1 MHGDT
6 VYIKV
11 MTGRYVGELDG
22 TTKLEWVKARGKQK
36 DKEHAL
42 TIEKM
47 TNRDEPV
54 KNGDVVMF
62 VMPTGVH
69 MDVLGSAVR
78 ARYYDPRGEWQK
90 ITIVKQDGGDIY
102 SGDQIFLRGHQ
113 GEYLDANPLERAPD
127 GEVKARW
134 RDEGEWQVMWIENRG
149 VLGPSGCLT
158 LAMSSVAAL
167 NRSQR
172 EKLQNFQQVTGAPQR
187 LAMEFLRRLNW
198 SLDQALDV
206 FFQEGHSC
214 GVQQEHLDAKKL
226 EALFMKYASS
236 EDQTIRPEGIE
247 ELCKDLQISALDPV
261 TLVLAWHCRAKQMG
275 IFTREE
281 FTTGM
286 QRLGCDEL
294 PKLRAK
300 VADMRQALQDRAACK
315 EVYAFTF
322 QFALDQGQ
330 RCLPVDMCIEFWKLL
345 LPAHFALLETWI
357 SWVEQNVKNH
367 VSKDTWMMLFD
378 LATQVKPDLSD
389 YDLQNGA
396 WPVVLDEFVDFVRAS
411 RGQ

>member
-1 MHGDT
+1 
-6 VYIKV
+6 
-11 MTGRYVGELDG
+11 
-22 TTKLEWVKARGKQK
+22 
-36 DKEHAL
+36 
-42 TIEKM
+42 
-47 TNRDEPV
+47 
-54 KNGDVVMF
+54 
-62 VMPTGVH
+62 
-69 MDVLGSAVR
+69 
-78 ARYYDPRGEWQK
+78 
-90 ITIVKQDGGDIY
+90 
-102 SGDQIFLRGHQ
+102 
-113 GEYLDANPLERAPD
+113 
-127 GEVKARW
+127 
-134 RDEGEWQVMWIENRG
+134 
-149 VLGPSGCLT
+149 
-158 LAMSSVAAL
+158 MSSVAAL

>member
-1 MHGDT
+1 MELKHLKPRHSRFLLASVVGILVWMHSRTVLDDLGDLFVQGARIPGSIQSVSTITRDSEFRHSSIPTMRMDRGSLVQLRAAKKQTGETIMHGDT

-134 RDEGEWQVMWIENRG
+134 RDEGEWQVMWIE
-149 VLGPSGCLT
+149 
-158 LAMSSVAAL
+158 
-167 NRSQR
+167 
-172 EKLQNFQQVTGAPQR
+172 K
-187 LAMEFLRRLNW
+187 
-198 SLDQALDV
+198 
-206 FFQEGHSC
+206 
-214 GVQQEHLDAKKL
+214 
-226 EALFMKYASS
+226 
-236 EDQTIRPEGIE
+236 
-247 ELCKDLQISALDPV
+247 
-261 TLVLAWHCRAKQMG
+261 
-275 IFTREE
+275 
-281 FTTGM
+281 
-286 QRLGCDEL
+286 
-294 PKLRAK
+294 
-300 VADMRQALQDRAACK
+300 
-315 EVYAFTF
+315 
-322 QFALDQGQ
+322 
-330 RCLPVDMCIEFWKLL
+330 
-345 LPAHFALLETWI
+345 
-357 SWVEQNVKNH
+357 
-367 VSKDTWMMLFD
+367 
-378 LATQVKPDLSD
+378 
-389 YDLQNGA
+389 
-396 WPVVLDEFVDFVRAS
+396 
-411 RGQ
+411 